1 MEFNTIE
8 YDYPE
13 DGIGRIT
20 LNRPER
26 LNAINLEILTSVYP
40 VVNWEPPIFCLNLS
54 AMHGQLI
61 YYSPEE
67 RWIRPRLKKSGS
79 LAAL

>member
-1 MEFNTIE
+1 MQFNTIT
-8 YDYPE
+8 YDNSQ

-40 VVNWEPPIFCLNLS
+40 VANWEALIFCQNSS
-54 AMHGQLI
+54 AMHGQPI
-61 YYSPEE
+61 FY
-67 RWIRPRLKKSGS
+67 
-79 LAAL
+79 